1 MGVIE
6 WVLVALLIGYCGW
19 GLAKANN
26 RPNAQTRAT
35 EKAARKERAKER
47 AAKGEPAPA
56 TGPDKPSLLV
66 AAWNASGARPLT
78 ATRSGQA
85 AAELIGRATG
95 HSWRWGKAK
104 AARQEAAKAKA
115 EDATKQAAI
124 KLGQTITAAARRRW
138 ETKTDRSP
146 VWSRTT
152 KGDPAPAP
160 TAANGKPVNGST
172 VNGKPADAPLTAT
185 VKCRHCGKEHT
196 ITIPAGQTA
205 EGITCPCGSELLISR
220 RPLDLP
226 NDSASSDSST
236 DSTTDNPKEK
246 TMSIPTP
253 RTANDVRSMFDGTT
267 QAASSDESLR
277 ALAPADWAQIS
288 QRIATFEP
296 ESDADLLNLM
306 TGEVAGIC
314 GYAEAYEELHRHC
327 LEKVGLD
334 PRAVQGLGDFSG
346 HVGELTQ
353 RMAEAH
359 RTFLAAYQEVMD
371 AVRNG
376 VVLPYNG
383 RFFTGQ

>member
-1 MGVIE
+1 MGVVE

-26 RPNAQTRAT
+26 RPHSQTRAK

-66 AAWNASGARPLT
+66 AAWNASGARPVT
-78 ATRSGQA
+78 ATRGGQA

-115 EDATKQAAI
+115 EDATRQAAI

-138 ETKTDRSP
+138 EAKTDRSP
-146 VWSRTT
+146 VWSRTA
-152 KGDPAPAP
+152 KGGPASAPA
-160 TAANGKPVNGST
+160 AANGKPVNGRT
-172 VNGKPADAPLTAT
+172 VNGKPAADEPLTAT

-226 NDSASSDSST
+226 ADSASSDSST
-236 DSTTDNPKEK
+236 DSTTETENTKEK
-246 TMSIPTP
+246 TMTIPAP
-253 RTANDVRSMFDGTT
+253 RTAPATE
-267 QAASSDESLR
+267 AASSDESLR

-359 RTFLAAYQEVMD
+359 RTFLAAYQEVME

-383 RFFTGQ
+383 RFFTGS